1 MALEDQGQWSGQLS
15 QDVCDYVCRIPSLA
29 PDTVRAEILEFVGSH
44 ATLLRP
50 CTSDEHTCDCVL
62 VDSFASLNHV
72 LEPVG
77 LELARNISGEV
88 ALLRFMKY
96 NGNFRQATE
105 SSATRERFLLFWLL
119 RHHRCIKILQLDES
133 LMVLLPSIGA
143 ALGPESGLES
153 IRITAWESSESN
165 GAQLVAHFAALRS
178 LKKLHLNSVF
188 LNKAAAAAVA
198 EALSQNPG
206 MQKLVL
212 DNPHLSNAGMR
223 LVLRA
228 LRSCHQ
234 VESLSFSECL
244 FSWKNQARLEQLL
257 LGIDC
262 NVRSLS
268 LAYIQANLLTTVAH
282 CLQVNGKLRELHLD
296 NILSDSSWYI
306 RDIAVTLR
314 FNVHLETLSVQNCLF
329 DVKAAEEVAQ
339 MLCSNT
345 VLKNL
350 ALSICQ
356 MCDASAFLIA
366 QALEVNRTLQTLD
379 VHCNR
384 LSEQSVVH
392 MARSLAR
399 NDTLQ
404 MVDMGYIYFVKW
416 DDPHLASV
424 LRETGACSRMRV
436 SWNGTGFRELERV
449 LGDPNVRVSK
459 VHLMW
464 EDDTPH
470 TDALPAI
477 WDVLD
482 VLCSNTTVTELVLD
496 EQNMCLSD
504 AVGASLARALQST
517 RTIKT
522 VVIRS
527 EMSEAMVA
535 SVLTALEGNESVCSL
550 TLWNGLHSARTVTAL
565 ARMLRAN
572 STVCFLSFEE
582 CCFRGKAFLEFE
594 KAMAAN
600 RVLVNFELHGGL
612 HPSRKFARIGAY
624 LQRNR
629 AVLRKAVW
637 YVTGTASDSAAREA
651 FGTLFRKESLVQML
665 MAETKKTEDAVRKD
679 ILAVVER
686 LRLH

>member
-1 MALEDQGQWSGQLS
+1 MALEDQGQWSEQLM
-15 QDVCDYVCRIPSLA
+15 QDVSDYVRRIPSLA
-29 PDTVRAEILEFVGSH
+29 PDTVRAEILGFVGTH
-44 ATLLRP
+44 ATMLRP
-50 CTSDEHTCDCVL
+50 CTSDERTRDCVL
-62 VDSFASLNHV
+62 VDCFASLNHV

-119 RHHRCIKILQLDES
+119 RHHRCIKTLQLDES
-133 LMVLLPSIGA
+133 LMVLLPSLGA
-143 ALGPESGLES
+143 GLAVDSGLES
-153 IRITAWESSESN
+153 VRITAWESSESN
-165 GAQLVAHFAALRS
+165 GAQLVAHFPALRS

-188 LNKAAAAAVA
+188 LNKPAAAAVA
-198 EALSQNPG
+198 AALSENPG

-223 LVLRA
+223 LILRA
-228 LRSCHQ
+228 LRSCRQ
-234 VESLSFSECL
+234 LESLTFSECL
-244 FSWKNQARLEQLL
+244 FSWSNKARLEQLL
-257 LGIDC
+257 QDSGS

-268 LAYIQANLLTTVAH
+268 LAYVQANLLTIVAD
-282 CLQVNGKLRELHLD
+282 CLKLDGQLRELHLD
-296 NILSDSSWYI
+296 NILSDSSFYI
-306 RDIAVTLR
+306 RDIASSLR
-314 FNVHLETLSVQNCLF
+314 TNTHLETLSVQNCLF

-339 MLCSNT
+339 MLCANT
-345 VLKNL
+345 ALKTL

-416 DDPHLASV
+416 DDPHLAGV

-449 LGDPNVRVSK
+449 LADPRVRVSK

-482 VLCSNTTVTELVLD
+482 VLCCNTTVTELVLD

-535 SVLTALEGNESVCSL
+535 SVLTALEGNESVSSL
-550 TLWNGLHSARTVTAL
+550 TLWNGLHSGRTVSAL
-565 ARMLRAN
+565 ARMLRSN

-582 CCFRGKAFLEFE
+582 CCCRGKAFLELE
-594 KAMAAN
+594 RAMAVN

-612 HPSRKFARIGAY
+612 HPSRKFARISGY

-637 YVTGTASDSAAREA
+637 YVMGTASDSASHDA
-651 FGTLFRKESLVQML
+651 FGALFQKESLVQML
-665 MAETKKTEDAVRKD
+665 MAETKKTEDAVKTD

-686 LRLH
+686 LWLR